1 MSAGMLRMGSGVD
14 QLKGVFNI
22 FMCCLMY
29 KLLMLL
35 KTERDYRSKNLLPAC
50 TSGNSNTH
58 VEKKAITYERIKMLF
73 TF

>member
-14 QLKGVFNI
+14 QLNDVFNM

-29 KLLMLL
+29 KLLML

-58 VEKKAITYERIKMLF
+58 VEKKAITYEHIKMLF